1 MSLRRLPRIF
11 VLETRAEFL
20 KLLRL
25 PAFVAPTLVM
35 PVMFYVLFGLA
46 FGGGRS
52 VQSAHVTTYMIA
64 TYGVF
69 GVVGAALGGLGIGIA
84 MERGQGWLL
93 VKRASP
99 MPPSAYFAAKVV
111 MSMLFAACVALLM
124 FSTAFLVGH
133 VRLPLGTWLALG
145 GVLVLGATPFCAM
158 GCAIGAVAGPNSAA
172 AVMNLLYLPMS
183 FASGLW
189 IPYEMLP
196 HAVQSVSPAL
206 PPYHLVRLALWVIGV
221 DHSAPTAHVAAL
233 GGFTLAFVALA
244 VAAFRRD
251 DGRTYG

>member
-1 MSLRRLPRIF
+1 MPR
-11 VLETRAEFL
+11 VLAMETRAEFL

-25 PAFVAPTLVM
+25 PAFVVPTLAM

-46 FGGGRS
+46 LGGGRTVAS
-52 VQSAHVTTYMIA
+52 ERVSTYMIA

-99 MPPSAYFAAKVV
+99 MPPWAYFAAKVV
-111 MSMLFAACVALLM
+111 MSMLFAACVAVLL
-124 FSTAFLVGH
+124 FATALAAGH

-145 GVLVLGATPFCAM
+145 GVLVVGAMPFCAM
-158 GCAIGAVAGPNSAA
+158 GCAVGATAGPNAA
-172 AVMNLLYLPMS
+172 PAIMNLLYLPMS

-189 IPYEMLP
+189 IPYELLP
-196 HAVQSVSPAL
+196 RAVQSIAPAL
-206 PPYHLVRLALWVIGV
+206 PPFHLARLALWVIGV
-221 DHSAPTAHVAAL
+221 DHSAPAGHVAAL
-233 GGFTLAFVALA
+233 LRFTAVFVAVA
-244 VAAFRRD
+244 VAGFRRD
-251 DGRTYG
+251 EGRTYG